1 APRIHQHLDIDQGEV
16 DWDTFFGTLTRLKF
30 DGVMTVC
37 IFAWEERARES
48 SIYNLEQIHRRMP
61 SVQLT

>member
-1 APRIHQHLDIDQGEV
+1 MTPPRIHQHLDIGQGDV

-48 SIYNLEQIHRRMP
+48 SIYNLEEIRRRME
-61 SVQLT
+61 